1 MKKREDVLYLT
12 LVDFFLQMLFLVM
25 IALLAYIYVER
36 RHNAEAK
43 QFVDLAKEYKV
54 DSVKELLDRLQT
66 LAPIDN
72 LENAKNALELIEAN
86 GGLKEVDALIEK
98 FKEGQGKP
106 PCVFEMNDGLKTPK
120 TIATFVST
128 NSSIMLS
135 DWQPEFEA
143 LAKEIKLPISKNQ
156 QWSLRNFS
164 INWQPVLVKYPDCR
178 YTVILY
184 ERSNLVAP
192 RDRVQGI
199 FYTRIR
205 K

>member
-1 MKKREDVLYLT
+1 MNKREDVLYLT

-43 QFVDLAKEYKV
+43 QFLDLAKEYKV
-54 DSVKELLDRLQT
+54 DSVQELLDRLQT

-72 LENAKNALELIEAN
+72 LENAKKAKELIDAN
-86 GGLKEVDALIEK
+86 GGFKEVNAMIEK

-106 PCVFEMNDGLKTPK
+106 PCIFEMIKGLKTPK
-120 TIATFVST
+120 SIATFVANNT
-128 NSSIMLS
+128 SITLTT
-135 DWQPEFEA
+135 WQPEFEA
-143 LAKEIKLPISKNQ
+143 LAKEIKQPISKNQ
-156 QWSLRNFS
+156 QWSLRSFS
-164 INWQPVLVKYPDCR
+164 ASWQPVLSKYPQCR
-178 YTVILY
+178 YTVMLY

>member
-1 MKKREDVLYLT
+1 MNKREDVLYLT

-43 QFVDLAKEYKV
+43 QFHDLAKEYKV
-54 DSVKELLDRLQT
+54 DSVQELLDRLQT

-72 LENAKNALELIEAN
+72 LENAKKAKELIDAN
-86 GGLKEVDALIEK
+86 GGFKEVNAMIDK

-106 PCVFEMNDGLKTPK
+106 PCVFEMIEGLKTPK
-120 TIATFVST
+120 SIATFVAT
-128 NSSIMLS
+128 NTSITLTT
-135 DWQPEFEA
+135 WQPEFEA
-143 LAKEIKLPISKNQ
+143 LAKEIKQPISINK

-164 INWQPVLVKYPDCR
+164 SGWQAVLNKYPQCR
-178 YTVILY
+178 YTVTLY

>member
-1 MKKREDVLYLT
+1 MNKREDVLYLT

-43 QFVDLAKEYKV
+43 QFHDLAKEYKV
-54 DSVKELLDRLQT
+54 DSVQELLDRLQT

-72 LENAKNALELIEAN
+72 LENAKKAKELIDAN
-86 GGLKEVDALIEK
+86 GGFKEVNAMIDK

-106 PCVFEMNDGLKTPK
+106 PCVFEMTDGLKVSK
-120 TIATFVST
+120 SVATFEAT
-128 NSSIMLS
+128 NTSIRLIA
-135 DWQPEFEA
+135 WQPEFET
-143 LAKEIKLPISKNQ
+143 LAKEIKQPISINQ
-156 QWSLRNFS
+156 QWSLRGFS
-164 INWQPVLVKYPDCR
+164 ASWQPVLSKYPQCR
-178 YTVILY
+178 YTVTLQ

>member
-1 MKKREDVLYLT
+1 MNRREDVLYLT
-12 LVDFFLQMLFLVM
+12 LIDFFLQMLFLVM

-43 QFVDLAKEYKV
+43 QFLDLAKEYKV
-54 DSVKELLDRLQT
+54 DSVQELIDRLQT
-66 LAPIDN
+66 LAPINN
-72 LENAKNALELIEAN
+72 LEDAKKAQDFMDSN
-86 GGLKEVDALIEK
+86 GGLKEVNAMVEK

-106 PCVFEMNDGLKTPK
+106 PCVFFLFYGLKVAK
-120 TIATFVST
+120 TVAVFEAT
-128 NSSIMLS
+128 NSSIRLIS
-135 DWQPEFEA
+135 WQPEFA
-143 LAKEIKLPISKNQ
+143 QLAKQINQPISNNQ
-156 QWSLRNFS
+156 QWSLRGFS
-164 INWQPVLVKYPDCR
+164 SAWHNVLVKYPQCR
-178 YTVILY
+178 YTVTLH